1 MLLPSPASN
10 LPVPILRP
18 ASPAFTRYI
27 AAAKDA
33 GCPIDQIRQFV
44 RLGIVLQPR
53 QLEASAAARACDRED
68 GPTEI
73 GYGGARGGGKS
84 HWAVAQLTDDCLRYA
99 GLKCL
104 LLRKVGK
111 ANKENFGDL
120 IRRILKKKKVAYVY
134 TQHDGTLRF
143 GNGSAIVL
151 GHFQAEK
158 DVEAYLGIEYDVIA
172 VEEATTLSA
181 AKYEMIQTC
190 NRTSKP
196 GWRPRMYST
205 TNPGGSGH
213 QWYKARFI
221 DAHRKGEQTDTYFIA
236 ATVDDNAFVNA
247 GYKQVLDKLSGWQ
260 KKAWRFGDWDIAAG
274 QFFTNFRAQID
285 GVPHHVLPAEEI
297 ELAKNWTFW
306 CALDYGFTH
315 FTCCYLMAKD
325 SDGNVIAVDEHCE
338 RGWVVQRHAEAIKAM
353 LARHGLSLAHIRTF
367 VAGADVFSNKD
378 GATIADSYKAFGIH
392 LKPAMDDRISGA
404 SELLNRFG
412 DSEADA
418 PLPPRLFILDRCA
431 RLVECIPILQHDP
444 HRPEDVLKVD
454 CDDKG
459 LGGDDPYDAFRY
471 GVMVDYKAPTGLY
484 TPSMAAGRMAAVPV
498 SR

>member
-1 MLLPSPASN
+1 MFLPSLPSP
-10 LPVPILRP
+10 RP
-18 ASPAFTRYI
+18 AQFHKPANPALIRYI
-27 AAAKDA
+27 QAAKDA
-33 GCPIDQIRQFV
+33 GCPEDQIKRFV
-44 RLGIVLQPR
+44 QLGIVLQPR
-53 QLEASAAARACDRED
+53 QLEASAAARSCDFED

-84 HWAVAQLTDDCLRYA
+84 HWAVAQLTDDCLRYP

-120 IRRILKKKKVAYVY
+120 LRRILKKKKVKYTY

-143 GNGSAIVL
+143 GNGSSIVL

-181 AKYEMIQTC
+181 SKYEMIQTC

-247 GYKQVLDKLSGWQ
+247 GYKKVLDKLSGWQ
-260 KKAWRFGDWDIAAG
+260 KRAWRFGDWDIAAG
-274 QFFTNFRAQID
+274 QFFTNFQAKID
-285 GVPHHVLPAEEI
+285 DQPHHVLPSAGFEI
-297 ELAKNWTFW
+297 ARNWKVW
-306 CALDYGFTH
+306 CSLDYGFTH
-315 FTCCYLMAKD
+315 FTTCYLMVKD
-325 SDGNVIAVDEHCE
+325 SDGNVFAVDEHCE
-338 RGWVVQRHAEAIKAM
+338 RGWVVKRHAAAIKAM
-353 LARHGLSLAHIRTF
+353 LARHNIELDRLDAF
-367 VAGADVFSNKD
+367 VAGADVFSNKN
-378 GATIADSYKAFGIH
+378 GATIADAYKAEGIE
-392 LKPAMDDRISGA
+392 LTPAMDDRISGA
-404 SELLNRFG
+404 SEILNRFG
-412 DSEADA
+412 DMEADP
-418 PLPPRLFILDRCA
+418 PLPPSLFILDRCTM
-431 RLVECIPILQHDP
+431 LVACIPILQHDP

-454 CDDKG
+454 TDEKG
-459 LGGDDPYDAFRY
+459 LGGDDPYDGFRY
-471 GVMVDYKAPTGLY
+471 GVMVDYNCVELEY
-484 TPSMAAGRMAAVPV
+484 DFS
-498 SR
+498 